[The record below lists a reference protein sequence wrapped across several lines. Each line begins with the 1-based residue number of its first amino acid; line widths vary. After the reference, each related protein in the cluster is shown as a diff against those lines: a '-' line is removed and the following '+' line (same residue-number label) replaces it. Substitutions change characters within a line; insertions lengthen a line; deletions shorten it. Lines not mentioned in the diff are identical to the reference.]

1 MIATVAF
8 WLALLVAGHVAGR
21 LYGAYTVRRH
31 GDDGHQSRG
40 TYRLL
45 GIVGCTAIVGLTL
58 SGLVETTEA
67 TLSTLHPALSGG
79 LAAPLAWIPTGAGTI
94 VAVLV
99 AYLGVFPYARER
111 RDLEISAATAV
122 GRLAKYLLAIAV
134 LCLGTLAPLVVLL
147 RLPDP
152 SPFLIPILFAVLAVG
167 VSVWIQYNVRLSQR
181 LSEPTGEQRRRLE
194 AAADRANLTATVAG
208 VFPGRE
214 TETAGLYVDGPFWN
228 RRAYATDYAVD
239 VLTDDELTALCARL
253 QAAGER
259 RLPERQALILAL
271 LFGSFLTATVWLS
284 LWLALAVLVVCW
296 PLCARYLRRYEF
308 AADRR
313 AARSVGVDELAGAY
327 EATDDL
333 ADDRGR
339 FHERFAASP
348 STARRLERLREP
360 AS

>member
-1 MIATVAF
+1 MMEMIVR
-8 WLALLVAGHVAGR
+8 WLGLVVVGYLVGR
-21 LYGAYTVRRH
+21 LYGWYTVRRDVY
-31 GDDGHQSRG
+31 DDHRSRG

-45 GIVGCTAIVGLTL
+45 TVMGFVTVLDLTVSDLTDTTDTA
-58 SGLVETTEA
+58 
-67 TLSTLHPALSGG
+67 LSTVHPALSGG
-79 LAAPLAWIPTGAGTI
+79 LAAPLAWIPTAAGTI

-111 RDLEISAATAV
+111 RGLEISAATAV
-122 GRLAKYLLAIAV
+122 GRLAKYLLAIAI
-134 LCLGTLAPLVVLL
+134 LCLGVLAPLVVLL
-147 RLPDP
+147 GLPDP
-152 SPFLIPILFAVLAVG
+152 SPLLIPVLFAVLVVG
-167 VSVWIQYNVRLSQR
+167 VSVWMQYSVRLSQR

-194 AAADRANLTATVAG
+194 AAADRAELTATVAG
-208 VFPGRE
+208 VLPGRE
-214 TETAGLYVDGPFWN
+214 TEAVGLYVDGPVWN

-253 QAAGER
+253 RATDER
-259 RLPERQALILAL
+259 RLPERRALLTAL

-284 LWLALAVLVVCW
+284 MWIALAAVIVCW
-296 PLCARYLRRYEF
+296 PLCARYLQRCEF

-339 FHERFAASP
+339 LHERLAARP
-348 STARRLERLREP
+348 STARRLERLRELE
-360 AS
+360 S